1 MTRTERAQG
10 PAAISKDKHSRSG
23 LTKTELSHK
32 NGDGGHNWGSDRT
45 KQQDELM
52 GEKDASDELFNLNEN
67 ININDNKRK
76 NRRKSS
82 LNSDNDNESNLS
94 NSPNQSIGSII
105 ERPNFINGIGGNQ
118 RRMSSYS
125 EEEQKE
131 AFKFRS
137 GWNKNGVDL
146 AQIAR
151 TSYGIAQSP
160 PNNTYMSTSPTQVK
174 SGFNF
179 HK

>member
-10 PAAISKDKHSRSG
+10 PAAASKDKHSRSG
-23 LTKTELSHK
+23 LTKTELAHK

-52 GEKDASDELFNLNEN
+52 GAEDASDEIFALDENLAAKT
-67 ININDNKRK
+67 NKQGRK
-76 NRRKSS
+76 ASGS
-82 LNSDNDNESNLS
+82 VSDGESNVS
-94 NSPNQSIGSII
+94 TSPTQSTGSLDR
-105 ERPNFINGIGGNQ
+105 ERPNGQ

-131 AFKFRS
+131 ALKFRG
-137 GWNKNGVDL
+137 GWHKNGVDL

-160 PNNTYMSTSPTQVK
+160 PNNTMMSTSPTQVK

-179 HK
+179 QHK